1 MSALAQHVKLY
12 GSVDET
18 TLHLVAFPP
27 GMTTKPHD
35 SARVMEELA
44 PAYGLRYAALP
55 PPRKWCLISEGP
67 SSTGTISP
75 PPAAPPRAFFGDPAS
90 LDAVQY
96 ASQNPPA
103 PPVLLPAGPGPT
115 FPFPGTYG
123 VSPYG
128 GFPGADP
135 ASGAAARGLRL
146 RIDVWRPRDGVGAM
160 A

>member
-1 MSALAQHVKLY
+1 MASYRDDAPRTQ
-12 GSVDET
+12 VDET

-35 SARVMEELA
+35 SARVMQELA

-67 SSTGTISP
+67 SSTGSISP

-128 GFPGADP
+128 GFPGGDP
-135 ASGAAARGLRL
+135 ASGAFDSREYS
-146 RIDVWRPRDGVGAM
+146 
-160 A
+160 

>member
-1 MSALAQHVKLY
+1 MAALAAHVKLY

-35 SARVMEELA
+35 SARVMQELA

-90 LDAVQY
+90 LDAVRY

-103 PPVLLPAGPGPT
+103 PPVLLPAFPGPA
-115 FPFPGTYG
+115 PYSGT
-123 VSPYG
+123 
-128 GFPGADP
+128 
-135 ASGAAARGLRL
+135 
-146 RIDVWRPRDGVGAM
+146 
-160 A
+160 